1 MKLKKLTINWFSMLW
16 LTVLLIVTVAV
27 CTTARQML
35 SHAAGQPFLFL
46 WMIKNTAAL
55 SVVVLPMMLGA
66 IELRISHRQTTAILL
81 GTVGLIL
88 FGIANHL
95 SQPAILESVPS
106 AERYVVQ
113 NIFVTWLAYL
123 ALMLFDPWL
132 KKWLHRFKLPWR
144 RRFLII
150 LTLTLWLLNLNHAA
164 GVLGFAGGNS
174 FLWFIYLFALGDWLN
189 NDLPLQKSIR
199 IGWLLAFN
207 LLIFLTTCLTAW
219 FKINQLTYNPH
230 DGLVLTTHYQVAINA
245 FQNNYLLMAILIVLT
260 LVKLLNSRS
269 ASGFYGILGGLMLN
283 LLAVPKL
290 LVPFLKYQPDW
301 HLIVAILIVWISTW
315 LLAIFLNQWA
325 TRFDWRIGIN
335 LTTML
340 NGLKIAL
347 FRYWPLLLTTSIIWG
362 MTIWSFGYLWNWQLN
377 MVQWIIMDHH
387 AIVWANVLIMMALA
401 GILMALTNRWWISST
416 LTIIIY
422 GGWLIASIL
431 KIQAREEP
439 ILPTDLATITAPKE
453 MLGMVDPTILI
464 AAGVFVIVLLGFA
477 IVIEIRHGQK
487 CRFRIQWR
495 YLIGALS
502 LLYLS
507 GFALIN
513 HTNSPTYRW
522 AEKVDD
528 TPYFY
533 AQLRGAKVNG
543 TLLQFANNVDVRVMD
558 KPKGYSKVR
567 MEKIGQIYLQQ
578 AKKINRHRTH
588 ATVGNQRL
596 VFILSESFADP
607 RRVPNL
613 KVSGNPVP
621 YLDQLKS
628 HTTSGLMLSTGYGGG
643 TANME
648 YQALTG
654 LSIVNF
660 SPTMPTPYSQL
671 VPYQKHAVAINQLF
685 SYSDGIHPFTAN
697 LYSRVKVYHKFGFN
711 KFYHLD
717 GGSRL
722 SYTHKIDNSPRI
734 DDWSAYQQVL
744 LNLKNHHGNQFIQLA
759 TMQNHMPYDNF
770 YHHNNYKV
778 SGTAYRTPQAQQQ
791 IETYTQGIH
800 YTDEALKKFISRL
813 DQSSQPTTVV
823 WYGDH
828 LPGIYNGVSMAEHGL
843 VMHETDYFIYS
854 NPAAQRINRGHV
866 DKTKIV
872 SPNEFIPMA
881 MAQMDLKVSPYYALL
896 TQVHEKLPAITLDT
910 SVHSHSNRPHSTAVE
925 YVDQDGLK
933 TSLSLKQMRL
943 FNDYRM
949 VQYDLTAGHHYLLH
963 DWFMLKVPH

>member
-16 LTVLLIVTVAV
+16 LTVLLLI
-27 CTTARQML
+27 TTAVSTTACQML
-35 SHAAGQPFLFL
+35 SHAAGQSFLFL
-46 WMIKNTAAL
+46 WLIKNAAAL
-55 SVVVLPMMLGA
+55 SVLILPMMLGA
-66 IELRISHRQTTAILL
+66 FDIKIPHRQTAVILSA
-81 GTVGLIL
+81 GTGLIL
-88 FGIANHL
+88 FGLANHL
-95 SQPAILESVPS
+95 TQPAVLESVPS

-123 ALMLFDPWL
+123 ALLLFSPWL
-132 KKWLHRFKLPWR
+132 KKRLHQFTIKQR
-144 RRFLII
+144 RRTLII
-150 LTLTLWLLNLNHAA
+150 LTLAIWLLNLNHAV
-164 GVLGFAGGNS
+164 GVLGLAGGSS
-174 FLWFIYLFALGDWLN
+174 FLWFGYLFAMGDWLGSDQALLQSLKTSWLIIG
-189 NDLPLQKSIR
+189 DLLVF
-199 IGWLLAFN
+199 LAM
-207 LLIFLTTCLTAW
+207 CLAAW
-219 FKINQLTYNPH
+219 FNINQLSYNPH
-230 DGLVLTTHYQVAINA
+230 DGLLLTTHYQVAINA
-245 FQNNYLLMAILIVLT
+245 FQNTYLAMAILVIIT
-260 LVKLLNSRS
+260 LVKLLSSRS
-269 ASGFYGILGGLMLN
+269 LSSFYAILGGLMLN
-283 LLAVPKL
+283 LLAIPKL
-290 LVPFLKYQPDW
+290 FVPFLKYQPRW
-301 HLIVAILIVWISTW
+301 HLLIAIAAGWAVSWSLAV
-315 LLAIFLNQWA
+315 LLSQWT
-325 TRFDWRIGIN
+325 TRFDWQ
-335 LTTML
+335 
-340 NGLKIAL
+340 LKFDLGAGWDVL
-347 FRYWPLLLTTSIIWG
+347 KKTFAKCWPFLLTAAVIWG

-377 MVQWIIMDHH
+377 MLQWIITDHN
-387 AIVWANVLIMMALA
+387 AIVWANVMIMMALA
-401 GILMALTNRWWISST
+401 GILMALTNRWWLSSA

-422 GGWLIASIL
+422 GGWLTASLL
-431 KIQAREEP
+431 KIQARAEP
-439 ILPTDLATITAPKE
+439 ILPTDLATLTAPKE
-453 MLGMVDPTILI
+453 MLGMVEPTILL
-464 AAGVFVIVLLGFA
+464 AAGGVVIVLLGFA
-477 IVIEIRHGQK
+477 VAIEIRHGRK
-487 CRFRIQWR
+487 YRLKIQWR
-495 YLIGALS
+495 YLIGAAAI
-502 LLYLS
+502 LYLS
-507 GFALIN
+507 GFAFIN

-558 KPKGYSKVR
+558 KPKGYSKAR
-567 MEKIGQIYLQQ
+567 MEKIGQKYRQQ
-578 AKKINRHRTH
+578 AKIINRQRTH
-588 ATVGNQRL
+588 ASVGNQRL

-607 RRVPNL
+607 RRVPDL
-613 KVSGNPVP
+613 KVSGNPLP
-621 YLDQLKS
+621 YLDQLK
-628 HTTSGLMLSTGYGGG
+628 HRTTSGLMISTGYGGG

-671 VPYQKHAVAINQLF
+671 VPYQKRAVSINQLF

-697 LYSRVKVYHKFGFN
+697 LYSRVKVYRKFGFN
-711 KFYHLD
+711 RFYHLD

-744 LNLKNHHGNQFIQLA
+744 LNLRNHHGNQFIQLA

-854 NPAAQRINRGHV
+854 NPAAQKINHSRV
-866 DKTKIV
+866 DKAKIV

-896 TQVHEKLPAITLDT
+896 TQVHEKLPAITLDPN
-910 SVHSHSNRPHSTAVE
+910 VHSHSNRPHSTAVE
-925 YVDQDGLK
+925 YVDQDGLQ
-933 TSLSLKQMRL
+933 TTLSLKQMRL
-943 FNDYRM
+943 FDDYRM